1 MVLSKPDLIA
11 RIQSG
16 LKRPDDYRSLSFSP
30 EVSAKAIKQCSIDL
44 RLGRIFSV
52 FKEKE
57 KKYLGSLRIQNAKD
71 IFDAPELWHHE
82 EKATFTL
89 EPKEFVLTQTLE
101 AVHLPHDLMGLVEGR
116 SSWARLGISV
126 HVTAPKIDPG
136 FNAPITLELT
146 NHSKMSVMLVAGED
160 QPCQLILVKLSKPL
174 KPEEMY
180 GASAEDIFADQ
191 KKPTGGKAI
200 K

>member
-1 MVLSKPDLIA
+1 MVLSRPDI
-11 RIQSG
+11 
-16 LKRPDDYRSLSFSP
+16 LKRIEAGNLKFTPSVPTS
-30 EVSAKAIKQCSIDL
+30 AIKQCSIDL

-52 FKEKE
+52 FKKTANPGIGA
-57 KKYLGSLRIQNAKD
+57 LSIQNAKA
-71 IFDAPELWHHE
+71 IFDAQDLWEQKEADHW
-82 EKATFTL
+82 TL
-89 EPKEFVLTQTLE
+89 YPGDFVLTQTLE
-101 AVHLPHDLMGLVEGR
+101 SVHLPNDLMGLVEGR

-136 FNAPITLELT
+136 FDAPITLELA
-146 NHSKMSVMLVAGED
+146 NHSNMAVIFEAGVE

-180 GASAEDIFADQ
+180 GSLPGDFFANQ
-191 KKPTGGKAI
+191 SKPIPTKKNVK